1 MRTSTKL
8 LVLLLL
14 LSVSLSKVDVSFSQ
28 SQPINNA
35 QTEIQTAYNALI
47 DAYNAGGNVN
57 ELITQLNEALNLTA
71 QAESINNTDPNQAQT
86 LASEAQAL
94 AQNVTQEAPTV
105 KNQGLHQEQIVM
117 ITLAASVT
125 ALIIAGIFVYV
136 SGPKALWKMWLK
148 LRKNYRVKVKKSS
161 TQNKG
166 LIITSKEVCAI
177 ILGATIIIAFFAVSQ
192 VYFAGRVTEPFSE
205 LGILGPTMQLG
216 NYPTE
221 IVAGQTVNLYAYVGN
236 QMGSPIYYTVMVKL
250 GDNTT
255 IVNPS
260 PIEPNLQFEQ
270 ILANNE
276 TWTFPVNVTLTQAG
290 LNQRIIFELWTYN
303 QTLNQNQYAQVWD
316 QLWLNVTAPA
326 T

>member
-260 PIEPNLQFEQ
+260 PIEPTLQFEQ

>member
-8 LVLLLL
+8 LILLLL

-28 SQPINNA
+28 PQPFNNA
-35 QTEIQTAYNALI
+35 QTEIQTAYKALI
-47 DAYNAGGNVN
+47 EAYNAGGNIN
-57 ELITQLNEALNLTA
+57 ELIDQLNEALNLTA
-71 QAESINNTDPNQAQT
+71 QAESARYTEPNQAQT
-86 LASEAQAL
+86 LTSEAQAL

-105 KNQGLHQEQIVM
+105 KDQGLQKEQIMM
-117 ITLAASVT
+117 ITLGASVT
-125 ALIIAGIFVYV
+125 ALLIVGIVIYV

-148 LRKNYRVKVKKSS
+148 LRKNYRIKVKKPS

-166 LIITSKEVCAI
+166 LIITSQEVCAI

-192 VYFAGRVTEPFSE
+192 VYLAGRVTEPFSE
-205 LGILGPTMQLG
+205 LGILGPTMKLG

-236 QMGSPIYYTVMVKL
+236 QMGRPIYYIVMVKL
-250 GDNTT
+250 GDNATS
-255 IVNPS
+255 VNPA
-260 PIEPNLQFEQ
+260 PIEPALQFEK
-270 ILANNE
+270 ILSNNE
-276 TWTFPVNVTLTQAG
+276 TWVFPVNVTLTQPG

-303 QTLNQNQYAQVWD
+303 ETLNQNQYSQVWD
-316 QLWLNVTAPA
+316 QVWLNVTAPA

>member
-105 KNQGLHQEQIVM
+105 KNQGLHHEQIVM

-148 LRKNYRVKVKKSS
+148 LRKNYRVKVKRSS

-166 LIITSKEVCAI
+166 LIITSQEVCAI

-260 PIEPNLQFEQ
+260 PIEPTLQFEQ